1 MENRFINIFPRVF
14 MKNFQHLQNLKN
26 LLPTF
31 LNILGNKQNLLL
43 TEIADKKPYL
53 TDQRNRYNGNAL
65 AVIFPENKEQIIE
78 IIKLCQ
84 QHNIKIIPQGGNTSL
99 CGAATPDSAEN
110 NVLIN
115 LAKMNQIL
123 AVNAD
128 NFTLT
133 AQAGAT
139 LLEIQQAAERQNR
152 LFPLSLAS
160 EGSCQIGGNL
170 STNAGG
176 IHVLNY
182 GMMRDLCLGLEV
194 VLPNGEIFNHL
205 LGLRKDNSGYALQQL
220 FIGAEGTLG
229 IITAATLRLFALPKD
244 TYTIW
249 LDVANLPTAISILN
263 LMRNAF
269 DFNLS
274 AFEVINKNALLKVKN
289 NISDI
294 QIPEEFSNKKTE
306 NSWKI
311 LADINIFENAVNEF
325 NNAENI
331 EQWLYKNLYEN
342 ANTNANFDILNI
354 VIPQNKLQQQQLW
367 KIRKSISEAQ
377 KKSGISLKHDIS
389 LPIDV
394 IPDFIKLCGQQLNSH
409 FPDINIVTFGH
420 LGDGNLHYNLSFD
433 DAVKQQN
440 LLLPEN
446 QQLAHNIVHNLVNEF
461 NGSIS
466 AEHGIG
472 QFKINE
478 LTKYKS
484 QVELNLMKQIKK
496 VFDPNNIMNPNK
508 IFISN

>member
-1 MENRFINIFPRVF
+1 MN
-14 MKNFQHLQNLKN
+14 NFQHLSD
-26 LLPTF
+26 LLPNF

-43 TEIADKKPYL
+43 TEISDKKPYL
-53 TDQRNRYNGNAL
+53 TDQRNRYFGNAL
-65 AVIFPENKEQIIE
+65 AVAFPENKEQIIE
-78 IIKLCQ
+78 IVKICQ

-99 CGAATPDSAEN
+99 CGAATPDLSEN
-110 NVLIN
+110 NLLIN
-115 LAKMNQIL
+115 LAKMNKIL
-123 AVNAD
+123 EINEN

-139 LLEIQQAAERQNR
+139 LLEIQTAAAEKNR

-170 STNAGG
+170 ATNAGG

-194 VLPNGEIFNHL
+194 ILPNGEIFNHL

-249 LDVANLPTAISILN
+249 LEVANLQAAINILN
-263 LMRNAF
+263 LSRITFGA
-269 DFNLS
+269 NLS
-274 AFEVINKNALLKVKN
+274 AFEVINNNALLKVKN
-289 NISDI
+289 NISNI
-294 QIPEEFSNKKTE
+294 QIPNKKNE
-306 NSWKI
+306 NSWNI
-311 LADINIFENAVNEF
+311 LMDINVFENDF
-325 NNAENI
+325 NNIENI
-331 EQWLYKNLYEN
+331 EQCLYNLYEK
-342 ANTNANFDILNI
+342 FDALDA
-354 VIPQNKLQQQQLW
+354 VLPQNKTQQQQLW

-394 IPDFIKLCGQQLNSH
+394 IPDFIKRCEQQLNSY
-409 FPDINIVTFGH
+409 FPQINIVIFGH

-433 DAVKQQN
+433 DVVKQQN

-446 QQLAHNIVHNLVNEF
+446 QQFAHNIVHNLVNEF

-496 VFDPNNIMNPNK
+496 IFDPNNIMNPNK

>member
-14 MKNFQHLQNLKN
+14 MNNFQHLPN
-26 LLPTF
+26 LLLTF

-53 TDQRNRYNGNAL
+53 TDQRNRYFGNAL
-65 AVIFPENKEQIIE
+65 AVAFPENKEQIIE
-78 IIKLCQ
+78 IVRICQ

-99 CGAATPDSAEN
+99 CGAATPDLNEN
-110 NVLIN
+110 NLLIN
-115 LAKMNQIL
+115 LAKMNKIL
-123 AVNAD
+123 EINEN

-139 LLEIQQAAERQNR
+139 LLEIQQAAESKNR

-160 EGSCQIGGNL
+160 EGSCQIGGNIA
-170 STNAGG
+170 TNAGG

-194 VLPNGEIFNHL
+194 ILPNGDIFNHL
-205 LGLRKDNSGYALQQL
+205 SALRKDNSGYALQQL

-229 IITAATLRLFALPKD
+229 IITAATLRLFPLAKD

-249 LDVANLPTAISILN
+249 LEVANLQAAINILN
-263 LMRNAF
+263 SARNTFGA
-269 DFNLS
+269 NLS
-274 AFEVINKNALLKVKN
+274 AFEVINNNALNKVKN
-289 NISDI
+289 NIANI
-294 QIPEEFSNKKTE
+294 QIPNKKIQ
-306 NSWKI
+306 NSWNI
-311 LADINIFENAVNEF
+311 LMDINIFTNE
-325 NNAENI
+325 ENI
-331 EQWLYKNLYEN
+331 EQCLYNLCEK
-342 ANTNANFDILNI
+342 FD
-354 VIPQNKLQQQQLW
+354 VIDAVLPQNKLQQLNLW

-394 IPDFIKLCGQQLNSH
+394 IPNFVKVCEQQLNNY
-409 FPDINIVTFGH
+409 FPNINIVIFGH

-433 DAVKQQN
+433 DKEQQQL
-440 LLLPEN
+440 LLLPKN

-461 NGSIS
+461 HGSIS

-478 LTKYKS
+478 LTKYKNP
-484 QVELNLMKQIKK
+484 VELNLMRQIKK
-496 VFDPNNIMNPNK
+496 LIDPNNIMNPNK